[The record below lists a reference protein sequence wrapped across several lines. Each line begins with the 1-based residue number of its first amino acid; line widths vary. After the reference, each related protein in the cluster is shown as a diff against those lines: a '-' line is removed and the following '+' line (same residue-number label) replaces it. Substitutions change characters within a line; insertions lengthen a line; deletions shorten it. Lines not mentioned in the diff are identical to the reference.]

1 MFLFRKMDSINI
13 KVRALNAGGYDATI
27 SDGTMTVYN
36 NYGST
41 REAAEEMARYQLRK
55 YKADSGKP
63 RTSYHDF
70 TTQARRNK
78 NN

>member
-1 MFLFRKMDSINI
+1 MLLFRKKDNIKI

-27 SDGTMTVYN
+27 SDGTMTVFQ

-55 YKADSGKP
+55 YKADADKP

-70 TTQARRNK
+70 TQK
-78 NN
+78 